1 MGSRVI
7 RSQTSLHCPL
17 TSTSWVGVPFG
28 GEQENGRTVRL
39 CPSLGKTTTVVVYF
53 AHASPWLSYYIYNQT
68 FVGFCAPFSKCRSRI
83 EATHLSPK
91 NIKINN

>member
-53 AHASPWLSYYIYNQT
+53 AHASPWLSYYIYT
-68 FVGFCAPFSKCRSRI
+68 KLLLDFVHLFSNAGQGLKLLI
-83 EATHLSPK
+83 YHPK
-91 NIKINN
+91 ILK